1 MIVVVDNR
9 ELVTNGYQSLFG
21 REGVS
26 AAGFQ
31 AEEFREWVE
40 TAPDA
45 DISAVEA
52 FILGDFDDRKISPRL
67 IRARSKAPLIA
78 LSDSRNLDGTLD
90 LFAAGVDDVVAK
102 PVHVREILAR
112 VGAIRR
118 RETAD
123 DMRTV
128 VGEICV
134 YQDGRDAEV
143 ASKPLA
149 LPRRERRI
157 LEYLVANRGR
167 RVSKQQLFSAIY
179 GIFDENVEENVI
191 ESHISKLRKKLK
203 MRLGYD
209 PVSSKRYLGYGI
221 GVE

>member
-9 ELVTNGYQSLFG
+9 ELVTSGYQSLFA

-26 AAGFQ
+26 AAGFG
-31 AEEFREWVE
+31 AEEFRDWVE

-45 DISAVEA
+45 DLSAVEA
-52 FILGDFDDRKISPRL
+52 FLLGDFDDRAVSPRL

-78 LSDSRNLDGTLD
+78 LSESRNLDGTLD

-102 PVHVREILAR
+102 PVHVKEILAR

-118 RETAD
+118 REASEAAQ
-123 DMRTV
+123 TV
-128 VGEICV
+128 VGEIAV
-134 YQDGRDAEV
+134 FQDGRDAEV
-143 ASKPLA
+143 AGKPMA

-167 RVSKQQLFSAIY
+167 RVSKQQLFNAIY

>member
-1 MIVVVDNR
+1 MIVIVDNR
-9 ELVTNGYQSLFG
+9 ELVTDGYQSLFA

-26 AAGFQ
+26 AAGFS
-31 AEEFREWVE
+31 ADEFKDWIE
-40 TAPDA
+40 TAPESDL
-45 DISAVEA
+45 SAVEG
-52 FILGDFDDRKISPRL
+52 FLLGDYDDRATSTRT
-67 IRARSKAPLIA
+67 IRNRSKAPMIA
-78 LSDSRNLDGTLD
+78 LSESRNLDSTLD
-90 LFAAGVDDVVAK
+90 LFAAGIDDVVAK
-102 PVHVREILAR
+102 PVHVKEILAR

-118 RETAD
+118 RESSEAAK
-123 DMRTV
+123 TV
-128 VGEICV
+128 SGEIAI

-143 ASKPLA
+143 AGKALA

-157 LEYLVANRGR
+157 LEYLVANKGR

>member
-1 MIVVVDNR
+1 MIVIVDNR
-9 ELVTNGYQSLFG
+9 ELVTSGYQSLFA

-26 AAGFQ
+26 AAGFG
-31 AEEFREWVE
+31 ADEFQEWVE
-40 TAPDA
+40 TAPESDL
-45 DISAVEA
+45 SAVEA
-52 FILGDFDDRKISPRL
+52 FLLGDFDERTASTRI
-67 IRARSKAPLIA
+67 IRSRSKAPMIA
-78 LSDSRNLDGTLD
+78 LSENRNLDGTLD
-90 LFAAGVDDVVAK
+90 LFAAGVDDVVSK
-102 PVHVREILAR
+102 PVHVKEILAR

-118 RETAD
+118 REASEAA
-123 DMRTV
+123 RTV
-128 VGEICV
+128 VGEIAI

-143 ASKPLA
+143 AGKALA

-157 LEYLVANRGR
+157 LEYLVSNRGR

>member
-9 ELVTNGYQSLFG
+9 ELVTNGYKSLLG
-21 REGVS
+21 GEGVS
-26 AAGFQ
+26 SAGFHVN
-31 AEEFREWVE
+31 EFQDWVQ
-40 TAPDA
+40 TASDT
-45 DISAVEA
+45 DVSAVEA
-52 FILGDFDDRKISPRL
+52 FLLGDFPERNAITRL
-67 IRARSKAPLIA
+67 VRGRTNAPLIA
-78 LSDSRNLDGTLD
+78 LAETRALASTLD
-90 LFAAGVDDVVAK
+90 LFAAGIDDVVAK
-102 PVHVREILAR
+102 PVHIKEILAR

-118 RETAD
+118 RDVTDRNRLEAD
-123 DMRTV
+123 
-128 VGEICV
+128 EICV
-134 YQDGRDAEV
+134 FNDGRDAEV
-143 ASKPLA
+143 AGESLV

-157 LEYLVANRGR
+157 LEYLVANKGR

-221 GVE
+221 GV

>member
-9 ELVTNGYQSLFG
+9 ELVTNGYKSLFSQ
-21 REGVS
+21 EGVS
-26 AAGFQ
+26 SAGFGVD
-31 AEEFREWVE
+31 EFRDWVE
-40 TAPDA
+40 SASET

-52 FILGDFDDRKISPRL
+52 FLLGDFPERGTFTRL
-67 IRARSKAPLIA
+67 VRSRSTAPMIA
-78 LSDSRNLDGTLD
+78 LAETKALSSTLD
-90 LFAAGVDDVVAK
+90 LFAAGIDDVVAK
-102 PVHVREILAR
+102 PVHVKEILAR

-118 RETAD
+118 RDVAVD
-123 DMRTV
+123 RSRNSVD
-128 VGEICV
+128 EICV
-134 YQDGRDAEV
+134 FTDGRDAEV
-143 ASKPLA
+143 GGEALV

-157 LEYLVANRGR
+157 LEYLVANKGR

-221 GVE
+221 GV

>member
-21 REGVS
+21 MEGVS

-31 AEEFREWVE
+31 VEEFREWVE
-40 TAPDA
+40 TAPET

-52 FILGDFDDRKISPRL
+52 FLLGDFPERGAYTRL
-67 IRARSKAPLIA
+67 VRGRSNAPLIA
-78 LSDSRNLDGTLD
+78 LAETKALNSTLD
-90 LFAAGVDDVVAK
+90 LFAAGIDDVVSK
-102 PVHVREILAR
+102 PVHVKEILAR

-118 RETAD
+118 RDAGAGKN
-123 DMRTV
+123 RTV
-128 VGEICV
+128 VEEICV
-134 YQDGRDAEV
+134 FSDGREPEV
-143 ASKPLA
+143 AGSSMI

-157 LEYLVANRGR
+157 LEYLVQNRGR

-209 PVSSKRYLGYGI
+209 PVSSMRYLGYGI
-221 GVE
+221 GV

>member
-9 ELVTNGYQSLFG
+9 ELVTNGYKSLFSQ
-21 REGVS
+21 EGVS
-26 AAGFQ
+26 SAGFGVD
-31 AEEFREWVE
+31 EFRDWVE
-40 TAPDA
+40 SASET

-52 FILGDFDDRKISPRL
+52 FLLGDFPERSSFTRL
-67 IRARSKAPLIA
+67 VRSRSAAPMIA
-78 LSDSRNLDGTLD
+78 LAETKALNSTLD
-90 LFAAGVDDVVAK
+90 LFAAGIDDVVAK
-102 PVHVREILAR
+102 PVHVKEILAR

-118 RETAD
+118 RDVAVD
-123 DMRTV
+123 RSRNSVD
-128 VGEICV
+128 EICV
-134 YQDGRDAEV
+134 FTDGRDAEV
-143 ASKPLA
+143 GGEPLV

-157 LEYLVANRGR
+157 LEYLVANKGR

-221 GVE
+221 GV

>member
-9 ELVTNGYQSLFG
+9 ELVTDGYESMFG

-26 AAGFQ
+26 AAGFR
-31 AEEFREWVE
+31 ADEFRDWVE
-40 TAPDA
+40 TASESDL
-45 DISAVEA
+45 SAVEA
-52 FILGDFDDRKISPRL
+52 FLLGDFDDRTICPRL
-67 IRARSKAPLIA
+67 IRSRSKAPMIA
-78 LSDSRNLDGTLD
+78 LSEGRNLDGTLD

-102 PVHVREILAR
+102 PVHVKEILAR

-118 RETAD
+118 RNETEEA
-123 DMRTV
+123 RTV
-128 VGEICV
+128 VGEISV

-143 ASKPLA
+143 AGKPMA

-221 GVE
+221 GVD

>member
-1 MIVVVDNR
+1 MIVIVDNR
-9 ELVTNGYQSLFG
+9 ELVTNGYKSLFSQ
-21 REGVS
+21 EGVS
-26 AAGFQ
+26 SAGFGVD
-31 AEEFREWVE
+31 EFRDWVE
-40 TAPDA
+40 SASET

-52 FILGDFDDRKISPRL
+52 FLLGDFPERGTFTRL
-67 IRARSKAPLIA
+67 VRSRSTAPMIA
-78 LSDSRNLDGTLD
+78 LAETKALNSTLD
-90 LFAAGVDDVVAK
+90 LFAAGIDDVVAK
-102 PVHVREILAR
+102 PVHVKEILAR

-118 RETAD
+118 RDVAVD
-123 DMRTV
+123 RSRTSV
-128 VGEICV
+128 DEICV
-134 YQDGRDAEV
+134 FTDGRDAEV
-143 ASKPLA
+143 GGEPLV

-157 LEYLVANRGR
+157 LEYLVANKGR

-221 GVE
+221 GV

>member
-9 ELVTNGYQSLFG
+9 ELVTSGYQSLFG

-31 AEEFREWVE
+31 ADDFREWVE

-52 FILGDFDDRKISPRL
+52 FLLGDFDDRAICPRF
-67 IRARSKAPLIA
+67 IRSRSKAPLIA

-102 PVHVREILAR
+102 PVHVKEILAR

-118 RETAD
+118 REAIEQA
-123 DMRTV
+123 RTV
-128 VGEICV
+128 VGEISV

-143 ASKPLA
+143 AGKPMA

-221 GVE
+221 GVD

>member
-9 ELVTNGYQSLFG
+9 ELVTSGYKSLLNG
-21 REGVS
+21 EGVS
-26 AAGFQ
+26 SAGFHVS
-31 AEEFREWVE
+31 EFQDWVE
-40 TAPDA
+40 SASDTDV
-45 DISAVEA
+45 SAVEA
-52 FILGDFDDRKISPRL
+52 FLLGDFPDRGAVTRL
-67 IRARSKAPLIA
+67 VRARTNAPLIA
-78 LSDSRNLDGTLD
+78 LAETKALNSTLD
-90 LFAAGVDDVVAK
+90 LFAAGIDDVVAK
-102 PVHVREILAR
+102 PVHIKEILAR

-118 RETAD
+118 RDVIDRNRLEAD
-123 DMRTV
+123 
-128 VGEICV
+128 EICV
-134 YQDGRDAEV
+134 FNDGRDAEV
-143 ASKPLA
+143 AGEALV

-157 LEYLVANRGR
+157 LEYLVANKGR

-221 GVE
+221 GV

>member
-1 MIVVVDNR
+1 MIVDNR
-9 ELVTNGYQSLFG
+9 ELVTNGYQSLFA

-26 AAGFQ
+26 AAGFG
-31 AEEFREWVE
+31 ADEFQEWVE
-40 TAPDA
+40 TAPESDL
-45 DISAVEA
+45 SAVEA
-52 FILGDFDDRKISPRL
+52 FLLGDFDERTASTRI
-67 IRARSKAPLIA
+67 IRSRSKAPMIA
-78 LSDSRNLDGTLD
+78 LSENRNLDGTLD
-90 LFAAGVDDVVAK
+90 LFAAGVDDVVSK
-102 PVHVREILAR
+102 PVHVKEILAR

-118 RETAD
+118 REASEAA
-123 DMRTV
+123 RTV
-128 VGEICV
+128 VGEIAI

-143 ASKPLA
+143 AGKALA

-157 LEYLVANRGR
+157 LEYLVSNRGR

>member
-1 MIVVVDNR
+1 MC
-9 ELVTNGYQSLFG
+9 
-21 REGVS
+21 
-26 AAGFQ
+26 
-31 AEEFREWVE
+31 
-40 TAPDA
+40 
-45 DISAVEA
+45 
-52 FILGDFDDRKISPRL
+52 
-67 IRARSKAPLIA
+67 IR
-78 LSDSRNLDGTLD
+78 D
-90 LFAAGVDDVVAK
+90 
-102 PVHVREILAR
+102 R

-118 RETAD
+118 RNETEDA
-123 DMRTV
+123 RTV
-128 VGEICV
+128 VGEISV

-143 ASKPLA
+143 AGKPMA

-221 GVE
+221 GVD

>member
-9 ELVTNGYQSLFG
+9 ELVTGGYKSMFG
-21 REGVS
+21 SEGVS
-26 AAGFQ
+26 SAGFQ
-31 AEEFREWVE
+31 VEEFRDWVE
-40 TAPDA
+40 
-45 DISAVEA
+45 SASDVDVSSVEA
-52 FILGDFDDRKISPRL
+52 FLLGDFPERASFTKL
-67 IRARSKAPLIA
+67 VKARSTAPLIA
-78 LSDSRNLDGTLD
+78 LAETRTLTSTLD
-90 LFAAGVDDVVAK
+90 LFAAGIDDVVAK
-102 PVHVREILAR
+102 PVHVKEILAR

-118 RETAD
+118 RDTIDRA
-123 DMRTV
+123 RTSV
-128 VGEICV
+128 DEICV
-134 YQDGRDAEV
+134 FNDGRDAEV
-143 ASKPLA
+143 AGESLV

-221 GVE
+221 GV

>member
-9 ELVTNGYQSLFG
+9 ELVTNGYKSLFG
-21 REGVS
+21 TEGVS
-26 AAGFQ
+26 SAGFGVD
-31 AEEFREWVE
+31 EFRDWVE
-40 TAPDA
+40 TASDT

-52 FILGDFDDRKISPRL
+52 FLLGDFPERSTFTRL
-67 IRARSKAPLIA
+67 VRSRSAAPMIA
-78 LSDSRNLDGTLD
+78 LAEAKALNSTLD
-90 LFAAGVDDVVAK
+90 LFAAGIDDVVAK
-102 PVHVREILAR
+102 PVHVKEILAR

-118 RETAD
+118 REVAVDRNRTSAD
-123 DMRTV
+123 
-128 VGEICV
+128 EICV
-134 YQDGRDAEV
+134 FSDGRDAEV
-143 ASKPLA
+143 AGQPMV

-157 LEYLVANRGR
+157 LEYLVANKGR

-221 GVE
+221 GV

>member
-9 ELVTNGYQSLFG
+9 ELVTEGYQSLFS

-31 AEEFREWVE
+31 ADEFRDWVE
-40 TAPDA
+40 TASEA
-45 DISAVEA
+45 DLSAVEA
-52 FILGDFDDRKISPRL
+52 FLLGDFDDRKICPRL
-67 IRARSKAPLIA
+67 IRSRSRAPMIA
-78 LSDSRNLDGTLD
+78 LSEGRNLDGTLD
-90 LFAAGVDDVVAK
+90 LFAAGVDDVVSK
-102 PVHVREILAR
+102 PVHVKEILAR

-118 RETAD
+118 REGIEDA
-123 DMRTV
+123 RTE

-134 YQDGRDAEV
+134 YHDGRDADV
-143 ASKPLA
+143 AGKSLQ

-167 RVSKQQLFSAIY
+167 RVSKQQLFNAIY

>member
-9 ELVTNGYQSLFG
+9 ELVTNGYKSLFG
-21 REGVS
+21 TEGVS
-26 AAGFQ
+26 SAGFGVD
-31 AEEFREWVE
+31 EFRDWVE
-40 TAPDA
+40 SASDN
-45 DISAVEA
+45 DLSAVEA
-52 FILGDFDDRKISPRL
+52 FLLGDFPERGAFTRL
-67 IRARSKAPLIA
+67 VRSRSTAPMIA
-78 LSDSRNLDGTLD
+78 LAEAKALTSTLD
-90 LFAAGVDDVVAK
+90 LFAAGIDDVVAK
-102 PVHVREILAR
+102 PVHVKEILAR

-118 RETAD
+118 REVAIDRAKT
-123 DMRTV
+123 TV
-128 VGEICV
+128 DEICV
-134 YQDGRDAEV
+134 FADGRDAEV
-143 ASKPLA
+143 AGQPMV

-157 LEYLVANRGR
+157 LEYLVANKGR

-221 GVE
+221 GV

>member
-1 MIVVVDNR
+1 MIVVVDDR
-9 ELVTNGYQSLFG
+9 ELVTDGYQSLFG
-21 REGVS
+21 REGIS
-26 AAGFQ
+26 AAGFRPD
-31 AEEFREWVE
+31 EFREWVE
-40 TAPDA
+40 TAPETDL
-45 DISAVEA
+45 SAVEA
-52 FILGDFDDRKISPRL
+52 FLLGDFSDRPTCPRL
-67 IRARSKAPLIA
+67 IRSRSKAPMIA
-78 LSDSRNLDGTLD
+78 LAEARSLDGTLD

-102 PVHVREILAR
+102 PVHVKEILAR

-118 RETAD
+118 RESTDSGRTA
-123 DMRTV
+123 
-128 VGEICV
+128 VGEIAV
-134 YQDGRDAEV
+134 YSDGRDAEV
-143 ASKPLA
+143 AGESIA

-221 GVE
+221 GID

>member
-9 ELVTNGYQSLFG
+9 ELVTNGYKSLFSQ
-21 REGVS
+21 EGVS
-26 AAGFQ
+26 SAGFGVD
-31 AEEFREWVE
+31 EFRDWVE
-40 TAPDA
+40 SASET

-52 FILGDFDDRKISPRL
+52 FLLGDFPERGTFTRL
-67 IRARSKAPLIA
+67 VRSRSTAPMIA
-78 LSDSRNLDGTLD
+78 LAETKALNSTLD
-90 LFAAGVDDVVAK
+90 LFAAGIDDVVAK
-102 PVHVREILAR
+102 PVHVKEILAR

-118 RETAD
+118 RDVAVD
-123 DMRTV
+123 RSRTSV
-128 VGEICV
+128 DEICV
-134 YQDGRDAEV
+134 FTDGRDAEV
-143 ASKPLA
+143 GGEPLV

-157 LEYLVANRGR
+157 LEYLVANKGR

-221 GVE
+221 GV

>member
-9 ELVTNGYQSLFG
+9 ELVTNGYKSLFG
-21 REGVS
+21 TEGVS
-26 AAGFQ
+26 SAGFGVD
-31 AEEFREWVE
+31 EFRDWVE
-40 TAPDA
+40 TASDN
-45 DISAVEA
+45 DLSAVEA
-52 FILGDFDDRKISPRL
+52 FLLGDFPERGAFTRL
-67 IRARSKAPLIA
+67 VRSRSTAPMIA
-78 LSDSRNLDGTLD
+78 LAEAKALNSTLD
-90 LFAAGVDDVVAK
+90 LFAAGIDDVVAK
-102 PVHVREILAR
+102 PVHVKEILAR

-118 RETAD
+118 REVAVD
-123 DMRTV
+123 RAKTV
-128 VGEICV
+128 VDEICV
-134 YQDGRDAEV
+134 FADGRDAEV
-143 ASKPLA
+143 AGQPMV

-157 LEYLVANRGR
+157 LEYLVANKGR

-221 GVE
+221 GV

>member
-9 ELVTNGYQSLFG
+9 ELVTNGYKSLFG
-21 REGVS
+21 TEGVS
-26 AAGFQ
+26 SAGFGVD
-31 AEEFREWVE
+31 EFRDWVE
-40 TAPDA
+40 SASDN
-45 DISAVEA
+45 DLSAVEA
-52 FILGDFDDRKISPRL
+52 FLLGDFPERGAFTRL
-67 IRARSKAPLIA
+67 VRSRSTAPMIA
-78 LSDSRNLDGTLD
+78 LAEAKALTSTLD
-90 LFAAGVDDVVAK
+90 LFAAGIDDVVAK
-102 PVHVREILAR
+102 PVHVKEILAR

-118 RETAD
+118 REVAVDRAKT
-123 DMRTV
+123 TV
-128 VGEICV
+128 DEICV
-134 YQDGRDAEV
+134 FADGRDAEV
-143 ASKPLA
+143 AGQPMV

-157 LEYLVANRGR
+157 LEYLVANKGR

-221 GVE
+221 GV

>member
-9 ELVTNGYQSLFG
+9 ELVTSGYKSLLNG
-21 REGVS
+21 EGVS
-26 AAGFQ
+26 SAGFQ
-31 AEEFREWVE
+31 VEDFQEWVE
-40 TAPDA
+40 SASDTDV
-45 DISAVEA
+45 SAVEA
-52 FILGDFDDRKISPRL
+52 FLLGDFPERNTVTKLVRG
-67 IRARSKAPLIA
+67 RSSAPMIA
-78 LSDSRNLDGTLD
+78 LAETRALTTTLE
-90 LFAAGVDDVVAK
+90 LFAAGIDDVVAK

-118 RETAD
+118 RETQDRKRTDAD
-123 DMRTV
+123 
-128 VGEICV
+128 EISV
-134 YQDGRDAEV
+134 FSDGRDAEV
-143 ASKPLA
+143 GGEPLV

-157 LEYLVANRGR
+157 LEYLVANKGR

-221 GVE
+221 GV

>member
-31 AEEFREWVE
+31 ADEFRDWVE
-40 TAPDA
+40 TAPESDL
-45 DISAVEA
+45 SAVEA
-52 FILGDFDDRKISPRL
+52 FLLGDFDDRTICPRL

-78 LSDSRNLDGTLD
+78 LSEAATSTARSTSSPPASTTSSPSRSTSRRSSPGSAPS
-90 LFAAGVDDVVAK
+90 AAAN
-102 PVHVREILAR
+102 
-112 VGAIRR
+112 AI
-118 RETAD
+118 EDA
-123 DMRTV
+123 RTV
-128 VGEICV
+128 VGEISV

-143 ASKPLA
+143 AGKPMA

-221 GVE
+221 GVD